1 MELAFYQ
8 AKNTQEP
15 NMSDFPISDGTI
27 EKITCTRT
35 TLLMEFTDWQ
45 EKSWEITFDDLIAF
59 HGISAV
65 GAEVCDMCEEPASS
79 LSHEAERLGIDE
91 TGTSY
96 SFTSSNSGEIIFVV
110 VAGSYSARK
119 LY

>member
-45 EKSWEITFDDLIAF
+45 EKSWEITFDDLIF
-59 HGISAV
+59 FEI
-65 GAEVCDMCEEPASS
+65 
-79 LSHEAERLGIDE
+79 
-91 TGTSY
+91 Y
-96 SFTSSNSGEIIFVV
+96 KKKSFTLENKINNYLKFFLVL
-110 VAGSYSARK
+110 YS
-119 LY
+119 